1 MSTPRSRRLAGE
13 LAELT
18 PQQPATIVW
27 RVIELDRLLDRSLPS
42 GLGIDIG
49 CGDGRLVQV
58 LRAHGLDW
66 RLVGVDPDP
75 VEAGLAGQSGQYER
89 VHACSAE
96 RIPEADESFDFAFS
110 NSVLEHIPELPP
122 VLRETAR
129 VLRPGGAFVAT
140 VPSDRL
146 HDCLGGSG
154 NLGPALGRDRRQY
167 QDRLDERTAHRNLW
181 SEARWR
187 QELEAAGFDRIAA
200 TPYLS
205 CAYVRRWERLS
216 NWTGRA
222 RVRARAPPQGSA
234 RDHPPGRIET
244 GSPLSRALR
253 APAKAIALAAMR
265 DYGDGRPAASVA
277 DSGFGCLLIEARRR
291 ER

>member
-1 MSTPRSRRLAGE
+1 MSGARWRRLAGE

-27 RVIELDRLLDRSLPS
+27 RVIELDHLLDRTLPS

-58 LRAHGLDW
+58 LRTHGLDW
-66 RLVGVDPDP
+66 RLVGVDPDR
-75 VEAGLAGQSGQYER
+75 VEAGLAEQSGQYER

-96 RIPEADESFDFAFS
+96 QIPEPDESFDFAFS

-129 VLRPGGAFVAT
+129 VLRPGAAFVAT

-146 HDCLGGSG
+146 HDCLGGPG
-154 NLGPALGRDRRQY
+154 VLAPALGRDRERY
-167 QDRLDERTAHRNLW
+167 LDRLDERTAHLNLW

-187 QELEAAGFDRIAA
+187 DELEAAGFDRIVA

-205 CAYVRRWERLS
+205 CAHVRRWERLS
-216 NWTGRA
+216 NWTGGIAYALARRRQVPLEITRRA
-222 RVRARAPPQGSA
+222 GIA
-234 RDHPPGRIET
+234 T

-253 APAKAIALAAMR
+253 VPARTIALAALR
-265 DYGDGRPAASVA
+265 DYDEGRPGVPGV
-277 DSGFGCLLIEARRR
+277 GFGCLLIEARRR
-291 ER
+291 QG

>member
-96 RIPEADESFDFAFS
+96 RIPEADGSFDFAFS

-129 VLRPGGAFVAT
+129 VLRPGAAFVAT

-146 HDCLGGSG
+146 HDCLGGPG
-154 NLGPALGRDRRQY
+154 ILAPALGRDREY

-187 QELEAAGFDRIAA
+187 QQLEAAGFDRIVA

-205 CAYVRRWERLS
+205 CVYVRRWERLS
-216 NWTGRA
+216 NWTGGLAYALA
-222 RVRARAPPQGSA
+222 RRRKVPLEITRQAGIA
-234 RDHPPGRIET
+234 T

-253 APAKAIALAAMR
+253 VPAKAIALAALR
-265 DYGDGRPAASVA
+265 DYGDGRPAASA
-277 DSGFGCLLIEARRR
+277 GDSGFGCLLIEARRR